1 MVKADNRSEI
11 IEQGDIFFFYR
22 PIIDAKEVKDIED
35 IQRFYMVTQPEEE
48 GTKKEKNKDIYRLF
62 LVGQKQLPE
71 IVEGKSTSEKK
82 NWVVNTLTTSN
93 PEEIEEFLPAEY
105 TQKLEVNED
114 LQLLLQ
120 LERVSM

>member
-1 MVKADNRSEI
+1 
-11 IEQGDIFFFYR
+11 
-22 PIIDAKEVKDIED
+22 
-35 IQRFYMVTQPEEE
+35 
-48 GTKKEKNKDIYRLF
+48 
-62 LVGQKQLPE
+62 
-71 IVEGKSTSEKK
+71 
-82 NWVVNTLTTSN
+82 VNTLTTSN